1 MTKRTAPTYG
11 TMQFWPKKR
20 ADKFLHSVNWRAIP
34 LSASKNSKLL
44 GFIGYKAGMTT
55 VIAKDSTPNSLTL
68 NKKVAVPVTIIS
80 CPHMKI
86 FSVRFYNKGQ
96 VADEVVCD
104 KLDKE
109 IKRVVKMPKKF
120 KKIEDVKKEYDDVRV
135 IVYSV
140 AKETGIKKTPDM
152 IELGI
157 GGTKEQQLEF
167 AKNNIGKEFSVGNFF
182 DKMETVDI
190 RGLTQGQGLV
200 GPVKRYGISLKSH
213 KSEKGQRR
221 PGSLGPWHP
230 NYVAINAK
238 LAGQLGMFSR
248 IQHNSK
254 IIDIVSSNENNP
266 KNIKNFGDVR
276 TDYLLLK
283 GSVPGTA
290 KRQLLITVGR
300 RKNKSSEK
308 TKYDLIEVM
317 K

>member
-11 TMQFWPKKR
+11 SMQFWPKKR
-20 ADKFLHSVNWRAIP
+20 ADKFLHSVNWKAIALP
-34 LSASKNSKLL
+34 TSKNSKVL
-44 GFIGYKAGMTT
+44 GFIGYKVGMKTAI
-55 VIAKDSTPNSLTL
+55 VKDSTPNSMTL
-68 NKKVAVPVTIIS
+68 NKRIAIPVTIIS

-86 FSVRFYNKGQ
+86 FSIRFYKDGQ
-96 VADEVVCD
+96 VVDEVVNE

-135 IVYSV
+135 IAYSV

-152 IELGI
+152 IEIGI

-167 AKNNIGKEFSVGNFF
+167 AKNNLGKELSVGNFF

-190 RGLTQGQGLV
+190 RGLTKGYGLC

-238 LAGQLGMFSR
+238 LAGQVGMFPR
-248 IQHNSK
+248 IIYNNK
-254 IIDIVSSNENNP
+254 IIDVINSSENNP
-266 KNIKNFGDVR
+266 TNIKHFGNVR
-276 TDYLLLK
+276 TDYILVK
-283 GSVPGTA
+283 GSVCGTP

-300 RKNKSSEK
+300 RKNKASEK
-308 TKYDLIEVM
+308 TKFDLIEVA
-317 K
+317 